1 MHRGDIQA
9 MPIIVKN
16 VSYTYGKGTPFE
28 KKALDD
34 ISFTIN
40 DGDFIALI
48 GHTGS
53 GKSTL
58 IQLLNGLIKP
68 DSGSVF
74 VNGADLSDSKT
85 DMKKIRSIVGIVFQY
100 PEYQLF
106 EETVYKDI
114 AYGPANFG
122 KTPEEISRIIDDV
135 LSLVGLDADILY
147 KSPFEL
153 SGGQKRR
160 VAIAGVLAMEPD
172 VLVLD
177 EPTAG
182 LDPEGRNDLLASI
195 KNLHD
200 KKGTTVILVSHSME
214 DVANTVK
221 KVMVISD
228 ANLLAF
234 DTVDNIFKDSVAMKS
249 IGLNVPQVTRVV
261 NHLKQKGID
270 LGDNI
275 YTVDSAVD
283 AVIRYLEEG
292 GKC

>member
-1 MHRGDIQA
+1 
-9 MPIIVKN
+9 MPIIAKN

-74 VNGADLSDSKT
+74 VNGADLSNTKT
-85 DMKKIRSIVGIVFQY
+85 DMKKIRSTVGIVFQY

-122 KTPEEISRIIDDV
+122 KTPEEIARIIDDV
-135 LSLVGLDADILY
+135 LPLVGLDADILY

-182 LDPEGRNDLLASI
+182 LDPEGRNDLLISI
-195 KNLHD
+195 KKLHEQ
-200 KKGTTVILVSHSME
+200 KGTTVILVSHSME

-234 DTVDNIFKDSVAMKS
+234 DTVDNVFKDSVAMKS
-249 IGLNVPQVTRVV
+249 IGLNVPQVTRVI

-275 YTVDSAVD
+275 YTVDAAVD
-283 AVIRYLEEG
+283 AVIKYLKEG

>member
-1 MHRGDIQA
+1 
-9 MPIIVKN
+9 MPIIAKN

-74 VNGADLSDSKT
+74 VNGADLSNTKT
-85 DMKKIRSIVGIVFQY
+85 DMKKIRSTVGIVFQY

-114 AYGPANFG
+114 AYGPAKFG
-122 KTPEEISRIIDDV
+122 KTPEEIARIIDDV
-135 LSLVGLDADILY
+135 LPLVGLDADILY

-182 LDPEGRNDLLASI
+182 LDPEGRNDLLISI
-195 KNLHD
+195 KKLHEQ
-200 KKGTTVILVSHSME
+200 KGTTVILVSHSME

-234 DTVDNIFKDSVAMKS
+234 DTVDNVFKDSVAMKS
-249 IGLNVPQVTRVV
+249 IGLNVPQVTRVI

-275 YTVDSAVD
+275 YTVDAAVD
-283 AVIRYLEEG
+283 AVIKYLKEG

>member
-1 MHRGDIQA
+1 
-9 MPIIVKN
+9 MPIIAQN

-34 ISFTIN
+34 ISFTIE

-58 IQLLNGLIKP
+58 IQLLNGLLKP
-68 DSGSVF
+68 DEGSVF
-74 VNGADLSDSKT
+74 VNGENLSDSKT
-85 DMKKIRSIVGIVFQY
+85 DMKKIRSTVGIVFQY

-114 AYGPANFG
+114 AYGPSNFG
-122 KTPEEISRIIDDV
+122 KTSEEIARIIDDV
-135 LSLVGLDADILY
+135 LPLVGLDTDILY

-160 VAIAGVLAMEPD
+160 VAIAGVLAMEPS
-172 VLVLD
+172 VLILD

-182 LDPEGRNDLLASI
+182 LDPEGRGELLSSI
-195 KNLHD
+195 KKLHD
-200 KKGTTVILVSHSME
+200 QKGTTIILVSHSME
-214 DVANTVK
+214 DVANTVE

-228 ANLLAF
+228 AHLLSF
-234 DTVDNIFKDSVAMKS
+234 DTVANIFKDSWAMKS

-270 LGDNI
+270 LGDDI
-275 YTVDSAVD
+275 YTVDTAVD
-283 AVIRYLEEG
+283 AILRHLKEG